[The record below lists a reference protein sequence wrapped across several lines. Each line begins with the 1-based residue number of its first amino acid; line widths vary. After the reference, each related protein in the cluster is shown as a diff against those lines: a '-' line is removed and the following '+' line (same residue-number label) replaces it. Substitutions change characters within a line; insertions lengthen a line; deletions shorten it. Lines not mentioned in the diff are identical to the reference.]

1 MKESHFM
8 PTTKT
13 SLQPQLRAVEGRG
26 LLELAVGAAS
36 AAPTLGA
43 VILSMS
49 SSDIIAGVEIEAG
62 TLWPDD
68 RGYFSELFRL
78 SDSGGAGFTRGFG
91 ASIQISAALSHA
103 GTIKAFHYH
112 CRQTDLWAPL
122 RGNLQVA
129 LYDLRVGSPSFGRTN
144 TLYIG
149 EWRPWRLRIPPGVA
163 HGYKVIG
170 GAEALLVYATDRFY
184 DPADE
189 GRLPYN
195 DTGIAYDW
203 ETQHK

>member
-1 MKESHFM
+1 VPPE
-8 PTTKT
+8 
-13 SLQPQLRAVEGRG
+13 LRAVEGRG
-26 LLELAVGAAS
+26 ILELAV
-36 AAPTLGA
+36 APARGTSGVGA
-43 VILSMS
+43 VIVDPA
-49 SSDIIAGVEIEAG
+49 SSDLIPGVEIEAG
-62 TLWPDD
+62 MLWPDD

-78 SDSGGAGFTRGFG
+78 SDAGGAGFTRGFG
-91 ASIQISAALSHA
+91 ASIQVSAALSHA

-112 CRQTDLWAPL
+112 CLQTDLWAPL
-122 RGNLQVA
+122 RGNLQVG

-170 GAEALLVYATDRFY
+170 DAEVLLVYATDRFY